1 MEEHGTQN
9 YGENLTFSFL
19 LRPNCNIKK
28 LETLTILIAKV
39 IVKVIKELYDID
51 LEIKYPNDVIIS
63 GKKLGGI
70 LTESTSRGETSETV
84 LIRNRF
90 EYKSGRIWG
99 RDKEKSNFSKKRIW
113 KRIFKRRHFS
123 KIFRRIRRRIFKI
136 NMNF

>member
-90 EYKSGRIWG
+90 EYKSGRI
-99 RDKEKSNFSKKRIW
+99 
-113 KRIFKRRHFS
+113 
-123 KIFRRIRRRIFKI
+123 
-136 NMNF
+136 